1 MATRIE
7 SGRIQIDAPG
17 SVPMER
23 IAPQQVD
30 FMTAAREEARGAAT
44 MADIIDRMSTT
55 VFGMAK
61 EMAQEEAQK
70 KETARLQTEALY
82 KRRMARIYPKGKGKT
97 QPMERNAY
105 NV

>member
-61 EMAQEEAQK
+61 EMAQEEALRFAA
-70 KETARLQTEALY
+70 E
-82 KRRMARIYPKGKGKT
+82 RISKAAGRCAEWQSIFDRCCK
-97 QPMERNAY
+97 
-105 NV
+105 

>member
-61 EMAQEEAQK
+61 EMAQEEALRF
-70 KETARLQTEALY
+70 AWLH
-82 KRRMARIYPKGKGKT
+82 
-97 QPMERNAY
+97 
-105 NV
+105 